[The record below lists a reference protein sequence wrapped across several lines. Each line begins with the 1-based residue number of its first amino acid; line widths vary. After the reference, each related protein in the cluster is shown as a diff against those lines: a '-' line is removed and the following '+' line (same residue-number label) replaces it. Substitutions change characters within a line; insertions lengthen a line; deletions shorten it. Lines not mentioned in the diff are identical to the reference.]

1 MEKDRILLKMAK
13 TLAHESGKDEE
24 VLLFALRLVKT
35 SVMGYTLL
43 FIVSWIFG
51 VWQYAFAAGITAAL
65 FRVFAGGAHA
75 SAPIRCSIIG
85 AVVFTSIGLAVNG
98 FYSGMSIYQF
108 AVLLAAVFL
117 VSLYMFYLY
126 VPADTPGK
134 PITSKVQRAYL
145 RVISFSLLVM
155 WSAAVCYV
163 FVNSRAL
170 FVEKLVVASVGGLCW
185 QAFTLTPPGYFTFER
200 FDVFLKLIM
209 ERGLEG

>member
-1 MEKDRILLKMAK
+1 MEKDRILSKVAE
-13 TLAHESGKDEE
+13 TLARESGKDEE

-35 SVMGYTLL
+35 SVMSYALL
-43 FIVSWIFG
+43 LLISSILG
-51 VWQYAFAAGITAAL
+51 IWQYALVAAITTSV
-65 FRVFAGGAHA
+65 FRVFSGGAHA

-98 FYSGMSIYQF
+98 LYPGMSFYQF
-108 AVLLAAVFL
+108 VVLIAAVFL
-117 VSLYMFYLY
+117 ASLYIFYLY

-145 RVISFSLLVM
+145 RVISFSLLVI

-163 FVNSRAL
+163 FVNTRAL
-170 FVEKLVVASVGGLCW
+170 FVEKLIVAGVGGLCW

-209 ERGLEG
+209 ERRLEG